1 MNVHSSA
8 EKISLYDFYCCM
20 PSWLHWITFI
30 SKNVKLFYSYA
41 TQKTTN
47 VNFLK
52 SIKKVLITCKFIQ
65 SDNGRGPT
73 TSITSASGSR
83 ESAGILHAWVDMI
96 SQILVTVFKDIISSS
111 DVIGN
116 HHTNYILYQIDMLMK
131 CKTRCRKTFPLNIY
145 FSYGKVYHSMGMLIL
160 IFNYKHFS
168 MRLIHS

>member
-1 MNVHSSA
+1 
-8 EKISLYDFYCCM
+8 M

-52 SIKKVLITCKFIQ
+52 SIKKVLIKFIQ
-65 SDNGRGPT
+65 SDNGIEGLQRPLLPPVGHVNQQGYYMLEL
-73 TSITSASGSR
+73 I
-83 ESAGILHAWVDMI
+83 WF
-96 SQILVTVFKDIISSS
+96 QILVTVFKDIISSS

-131 CKTRCRKTFPLNIY
+131 CKTRCRKTFFPLNIY

>member
-30 SKNVKLFYSYA
+30 PKMWSCFIVMQHKKRQMWIFKKA
-41 TQKTTN
+41 
-47 VNFLK
+47 LK
-52 SIKKVLITCKFIQ
+52 RSKFIQ

-96 SQILVTVFKDIISSS
+96 SQILVTVFKYIISSCE
-111 DVIGN
+111 VIVN
-116 HHTNYILYQIDMLMK
+116 HHTNYTLYQIDKLMK
-131 CKTRCRKTFPLNIY
+131 CKTRCRKTFLPLNIY

>member
-41 TQKTTN
+41 TQKN
-47 VNFLK
+47 DKREFLK
-52 SIKKVLITCKFIQ
+52 KHQKGLKFIQ

-73 TSITSASGSR
+73 TSITSAGGSH

-96 SQILVTVFKDIISSS
+96 SQILVTVFKDIISSC
-111 DVIGN
+111 DDIGN

-131 CKTRCRKTFPLNIY
+131 CKTRCRKTFFPLNIY